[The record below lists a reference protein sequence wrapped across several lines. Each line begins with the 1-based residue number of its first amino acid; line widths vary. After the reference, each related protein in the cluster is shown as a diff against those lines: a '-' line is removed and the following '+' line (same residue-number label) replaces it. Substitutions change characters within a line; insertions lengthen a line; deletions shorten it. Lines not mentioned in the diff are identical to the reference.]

1 MPVKLL
7 LASSSPR
14 RHSLLRPLAEAL
26 GIDLLTMRGKSLHPE
41 SLETPLFNENPED
54 YVKRVAR
61 DKALFSLRGLQ
72 SADAPRESAFDLLL
86 AADTTVSIDDCIL
99 GKPANADE
107 ASAMLWKL
115 SGRTHRVQTSVVIAS
130 GSGQHLLQDTATC
143 KVTFARLQP
152 PWVRWMSERTECL
165 DKAGGYGIQG
175 NAGFVIE
182 SIQGDATAIMG
193 LPIDSTRA
201 LLGLALQ

>member
-1 MPVKLL
+1 M
-7 LASSSPR
+7 AM
-14 RHSLLRPLAEAL
+14 H
-26 GIDLLTMRGKSLHPE
+26 GKSLHPE
-41 SLETPLFNENPED
+41 SLEAPLFNENPED

-72 SADAPRESAFDLLL
+72 SAGASGESTFDLLL
-86 AADTTVSIDDCIL
+86 AADTTVSIDGCIL
-99 GKPANADE
+99 GKPANSDE
-107 ASAMLWKL
+107 ALAMLWKL

-130 GSGQHLLQDTATC
+130 GSGQHLLQDTTTC
-143 KVTFARLQP
+143 KVTFAKLEP
-152 PWVRWMSERTECL
+152 PWVNWMSQRIECL

-201 LLGLALQ
+201 LLRLALQ

>member
-1 MPVKLL
+1 M
-7 LASSSPR
+7 AM
-14 RHSLLRPLAEAL
+14 HC
-26 GIDLLTMRGKSLHPE
+26 KSLHPE

-72 SADAPRESAFDLLL
+72 GADAPRESAFDLLL

-130 GSGQHLLQDTATC
+130 GSGQHLLQDTTTC
-143 KVTFARLQP
+143 KVTFAKLEP

-165 DKAGGYGIQG
+165 DKAGGYGIQAH
-175 NAGFVIE
+175 AGFIIE
-182 SIQGDATAIMG
+182 TIEGDATAIMG

-201 LLGLALQ
+201 LLKLALQ

>member
-26 GIDLLTMRGKSLHPE
+26 GIDLMAMLGKSLHPE
-41 SLETPLFNENPED
+41 SLETPLLDENPED

-72 SADAPRESAFDLLL
+72 SEGASGESTFDLLL
-86 AADTTVSIDDCIL
+86 AADTTVSIDGCIL
-99 GKPANADE
+99 GKPTNSDE
-107 ASAMLWKL
+107 ALTMLWKL
-115 SGRTHRVQTSVVIAS
+115 SGQTHRVQTSVVVAS
-130 GSGQHLLQDTATC
+130 GNGQRLLQDTTTC
-143 KVTFARLQP
+143 KVTFAKLEP

-201 LLGLALQ
+201 LLRLALQ